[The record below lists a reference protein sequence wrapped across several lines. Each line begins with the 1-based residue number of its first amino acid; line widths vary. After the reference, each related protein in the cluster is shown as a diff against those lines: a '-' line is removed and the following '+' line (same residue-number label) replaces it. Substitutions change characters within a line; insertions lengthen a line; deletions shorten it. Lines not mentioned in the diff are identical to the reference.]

1 MKSKCGKNE
10 KKKKKKKKKKRAHE
24 VRDTKKLL
32 LHFDIIYDLLLY
44 TDPRQ
49 HAIHSLYIKKTKF
62 CLIASHLRVCP
73 RWIIGKN
80 LSKFAFNSAYR
91 IKTFSACT

>member
-1 MKSKCGKNE
+1 M
-10 KKKKKKKKKKRAHE
+10 KKKKRKKKKRAHE

-49 HAIHSLYIKKTKF
+49 HTIHSLYIKKNKI
-62 CLIASHLRVCP
+62 LSHSVSSTSLYSD
-73 RWIIGKN
+73 G
-80 LSKFAFNSAYR
+80 S
-91 IKTFSACT
+91 